1 MNDFEY
7 DVLQKKI
14 LVQSARKKKSH
25 DRRKVVLPSDYL
37 SQAAKNK
44 LNGSVSVYSMKKRIS
59 WREFWKYPE
68 EMQIEY
74 LKYFAEEFKAS
85 NMYMAELFGTTRM
98 AFASFLQDH
107 EYLKGILCRRTPEE
121 DVIRFRAWLQEQSGS
136 EPVIEKPEPKKVEK
150 PVVVEKKPE
159 MPYFAN
165 TLLRGNLTLEG
176 SGTEIA
182 STLFGILREKRFMV
196 ELTFSEVPELP
207 IEEEEEIEPE
217 NEEIEPVAEE
227 PEEPKDNGLIDVN
240 TASFQQLRWVGF
252 SNNITLNILNLRPL
266 HTKED
271 LLAVPGMNEK
281 IYKAV
286 EHKICMR

>member
-1 MNDFEY
+1 MNDFDYE
-7 DVLQKKI
+7 VRQKAI
-14 LVQSARKKKSH
+14 LARNARYKKNGS
-25 DRRKVVLPSDYL
+25 RTRYVSLPSDHL
-37 SQAAKNK
+37 TSAAKK
-44 LNGSVSVYSMKKRIS
+44 KMNGSVTVYKIGEKIS
-59 WREFWKYPE
+59 WTEFRQYPK

-74 LKYFAEEFKAS
+74 LNSFKEKFNAS
-85 NMYMAELFGTTRM
+85 PKMMITLFGCAPS
-98 AFASFLQDH
+98 AFYSYTKDH
-107 EYLKGILCRRTPEE
+107 PHLKGILMKGSSQE
-121 DVIRFRAWLQEQSGS
+121 DKARFYTWLQEQGGS
-136 EPVIEKPEPKKVEK
+136 EPVVEPPEPKKPAKVA
-150 PVVVEKKPE
+150 VVEKKPE

-182 STLFGILREKRFMV
+182 STLFGILRDKRFMV

-207 IEEEEEIEPE
+207 VEEEPEEPIEEVEEP
-217 NEEIEPVAEE
+217 EE
-227 PEEPKDNGLIDVN
+227 PEEPKNDGLINLN

-281 IYKAV
+281 IYKNV